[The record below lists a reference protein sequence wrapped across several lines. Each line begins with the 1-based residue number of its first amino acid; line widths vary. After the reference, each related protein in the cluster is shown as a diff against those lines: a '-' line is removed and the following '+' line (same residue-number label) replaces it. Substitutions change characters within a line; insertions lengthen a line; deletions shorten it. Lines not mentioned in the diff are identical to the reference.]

1 MEKIKSL
8 SDFFQQSHTR
18 YRVFDMGR
26 GIRKIGQEQFEQFEA
41 GNQPYPYPLQQHA
54 WLGIL
59 GWNEQDKAEQFIW
72 FLKFPLDETGKL
84 IQATRDDFMAR
95 MLDSLGHNLEANKQ
109 GAELQDGMKES
120 PYGFKPKESAM
131 AGFHARTTRAL
142 GEAPSRFYEHACNY
156 FDGEPGFDQWAFV
169 GIQGIADVAARLD
182 EDNNQQRII
191 TALPQL
197 PAPAL
202 SALCGF
208 LENEEIG
215 TELAEALQQRLQRE
229 LESEEPDINVI
240 TALLRAFS
248 CSKGKGLR
256 DAAVRSALQS
266 RHAHDINVLAAISAR
281 NWESLQD
288 VGLAQAYCEALAQ
301 NDLGHEAFIQ
311 IMADL
316 LFIPGMRLSLL
327 SALRDPARSATLS
340 EAVGAMFKT
349 QL

>member
-26 GIRKIGQEQFEQFEA
+26 GIRKIAQEQFEQFEA
-41 GNQPYPYPLQQHA
+41 GNLPYPYPLQQHA

-95 MLDSLGHNLEANKQ
+95 MLESLGHNLEASRQ
-109 GAELQDGMKES
+109 GGELQDGMKES

-131 AGFHARTTRAL
+131 AGFHARTTRVL

-169 GIQGIADVAARLD
+169 GIQGIADVAARLV
-182 EDNNQQRII
+182 EDGNQQRII
-191 TALPQL
+191 NALPQL

-202 SALCGF
+202 SALCSF

-215 TELAEALQQRLQRE
+215 TEVAEALHQQLQRE
-229 LESEEPDINVI
+229 LKSETADITVI
-240 TALLRAFS
+240 AALLRAFS

-256 DAAVRSALQS
+256 DTAVRSALQS
-266 RHAHDINVLAAISAR
+266 SYAHNINVLAAIAAR

-288 VGLAQAYCEALAQ
+288 SSLAREYCEALAR

-311 IMADL
+311 VMADL
-316 LFIPGMRLSLL
+316 LFIPGMRPSLL
-327 SALRDPARSATLS
+327 SALRDPERSATLS